1 MIFAFSRDGGL
12 PASKALAKVSPKYRT
27 PVAAIWTGSILSVL
41 FVWGSSLVS
50 IGDTPVYTIVVSCT
64 VIFLFFSFAIPITLG
79 LFAWGTSKWD
89 KMGPWNIGEGMYK
102 LFSVLTILAMILI
115 FVLGVQPPNGPA
127 LYVTVGFLVLT
138 AIVWFGFEN
147 RRFKGPPI
155 GEEVARRQAEI
166 AAAEKAVGES

>member
-1 MIFAFSRDGGL
+1 
-12 PASKALAKVSPKYRT
+12 
-27 PVAAIWTGSILSVL
+27 
-41 FVWGSSLVS
+41 
-50 IGDTPVYTIVVSCT
+50 
-64 VIFLFFSFAIPITLG
+64 
-79 LFAWGTSKWD
+79 
-89 KMGPWNIGEGMYK
+89 MGPWNIGEGMYK

-138 AIVWFGFEN
+138 AIVWFGFES

-166 AAAEKAVGES
+166 AAAEKAVGEG